1 MVAILRRPEGAVL
14 LSTRPPGKAFEGWWE
29 FPGGKIEPHETP
41 EQALIRECQEEIG
54 VQVSKLAFAWTIGHT
69 YPHAKVALHFYWV
82 TNWSGMPRPIEG
94 QQLLWVAADQ
104 AWPYPILPAT
114 VPLLQRIRNYKA

>member
-1 MVAILRRPEGAVL
+1 MRKPEGAVL
-14 LSTRPPGKAFEGWWE
+14 LSTRPPGKAYEGWWE
-29 FPGGKIEPHETP
+29 FPGGKIEPYETP

-54 VQVSKLAFAWTIGHT
+54 VQVLRLVSAWTIGHT
-69 YPHAKVALHFYWV
+69 YPHAEVSLHFYWV
-82 TNWSGMPRPIEG
+82 TQWSGMPRPIEG

-114 VPLLQRIRNYKA
+114 GPFLPQIRNYKA